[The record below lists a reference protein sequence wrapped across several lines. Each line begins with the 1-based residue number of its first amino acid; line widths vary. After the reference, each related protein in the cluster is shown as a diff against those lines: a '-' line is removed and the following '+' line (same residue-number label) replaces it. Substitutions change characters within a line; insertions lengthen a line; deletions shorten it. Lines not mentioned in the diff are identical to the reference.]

1 MAYQYLILD
10 SRGNAVAHGISQQ
23 PPSGKLWCLLIDDG
37 DIDRVM
43 SHTHVSLVGS
53 AESVPGLEGRIVR
66 RDGNRVYLEP
76 VRRLGEDVRKNLRIP
91 VRFVSYLYPVSGR
104 WKGRVPIVSKDL
116 SCGGLAFYAPRSLE
130 VGEMVQVVVPVTSQP
145 LVLPMRILRSEWASD
160 GEYVYAGCFVGMVRE
175 EESMVREAVF
185 SIQLKVTE
193 QENPA
198 LEKGC

>member
-145 LVLPMRILRSEWASD
+145 LVLPMRILRSERASD
-160 GEYVYAGCFVGMVRE
+160 GEYV
-175 EESMVREAVF
+175 
-185 SIQLKVTE
+185 
-193 QENPA
+193 
-198 LEKGC
+198 

>member
-37 DIDRVM
+37 DIEHVM
-43 SHTHVSLVGS
+43 SHTNVSLVGS
-53 AESVPGLEGRIVR
+53 AESLPGLGGRIVR
-66 RDGNRVYLEP
+66 REGNRVYLEP

-91 VRFVSYLYPVSGR
+91 VRFTSYLYPVSGQ
-104 WKGRVPIVSKDL
+104 WKGRVPIVSRDL
-116 SCGGLAFYAPRSLE
+116 SCGGLAFYCPRRLE
-130 VGEMVQVVVPVTSQP
+130 VGETVQVVVPVTSRP
-145 LVLPMRILRSEWASD
+145 LVLSMRILRGGQTCD
-160 GEYVYAGCFVGMVRE
+160 GESFYAGCFTDMVRE

-193 QENPA
+193 QGNPA
-198 LEKGC
+198 VEKGC

>member
-116 SCGGLAFYAPRSLE
+116 SCGGLAFYCTP
-130 VGEMVQVVVPVTSQP
+130 QP
-145 LVLPMRILRSEWASD
+145 GGGRD
-160 GEYVYAGCFVGMVRE
+160 GAGGGAGDLAAAGTAHADPAQRAGIRWGVRLC
-175 EESMVREAVF
+175 RVF
-185 SIQLKVTE
+185 CRHG
-193 QENPA
+193 A
-198 LEKGC
+198 